1 MSTAVVERFEVVD
14 LVDLGD
20 HVDLDPVGVLDALC
34 DSDREERRA
43 AARKLALAYQWAVL
57 HPATDRSNVLE
68 SPESLGGDGTPEV
81 AAFTAEP
88 LAARLRI
95 TPAAAAA
102 LIGDALDLVHRHPR
116 LWRKVQA
123 LRVPAWQARRVAQQ
137 TRTLP
142 LPSARW
148 VDDQLAA
155 RADDACGPVIV
166 DRLVA
171 QATAVAEP
179 ETQQQR
185 EETAQA
191 SWDVT
196 LSHPDPTLFAGTS
209 HLQATGDTLVLHE
222 LTDLVDQ
229 VAHQLR
235 VDGDHSP
242 LGVRK
247 ITALRLITRAARAA
261 RGEVGLERADHVNKV
276 RLYVHVDADD
286 LEPRPCDDEVFAVA
300 RVEKLGAASMAKL
313 RQWVA
318 HHQVTF
324 VPVLNMARGDAVD
337 VHDPPV
343 WMREQ
348 VTLRD
353 QHCVFPGCTRDA
365 RSCDLDHIQ
374 PYDPDGPPGQ
384 THPGN
389 LAALCR
395 RHHRAKTLGLW
406 RYTRTPEGAYH
417 WHGPYGSA

>member
-1 MSTAVVERFEVVD
+1 
-14 LVDLGD
+14 
-20 HVDLDPVGVLDALC
+20 
-34 DSDREERRA
+34 
-43 AARKLALAYQWAVL
+43 
-57 HPATDRSNVLE
+57 
-68 SPESLGGDGTPEV
+68 
-81 AAFTAEP
+81 
-88 LAARLRI
+88 
-95 TPAAAAA
+95 
-102 LIGDALDLVHRHPR
+102 
-116 LWRKVQA
+116 
-123 LRVPAWQARRVAQQ
+123 
-137 TRTLP
+137 
-142 LPSARW
+142 
-148 VDDQLAA
+148 
-155 RADDACGPVIV
+155 VIV

-179 ETQQQR
+179 ATQQQR
-185 EETAQA
+185 EKTAQA

-209 HLQATGDTLVLHE
+209 HLQVTGDTLVLHE

-247 ITALRLITRAARAA
+247 ITALRLITRAAR
-261 RGEVGLERADHVNKV
+261 GEVGLERTDKIRIYAHVTV
-276 RLYVHVDADD
+276 DD
-286 LEPRPCDDEVFAVA
+286 LEPRPCDDEVLAVA
-300 RVEKLGAASMAKL
+300 RMEKLGAASMAKL

-384 THPGN
+384 THPDN

-406 RYTRTPEGAYH
+406 RYTRTPEGAYQ
-417 WHGPYGSA
+417 WHGPHGTRFLVTFAGTPRA